1 MSRVVG
7 PSMFCPTFSP
17 RCIATLYSQTHP
29 PTAVS
34 TAALCVCVHA
44 LRYRYLC
51 RGVHTLPRYT
61 PQERTGFTGELYVDT
76 TTTGDGALS
85 QPQSQAYAAL
95 RLKRGASILSKATG
109 EMFAGLQE
117 QGYTQKHGPL
127 LRDFEGSKEDIMV
140 TIWPGDVFQVGGMFV
155 LGPGNTCDYAYRSKF
170 AGDHSNILDVLQAA
184 TGMPLAPVFSAPSA
198 SSASSASSA
207 PRPLSGGAHGGRGGG
222 LPGLPELREDD
233 GATGATGMDVVG
245 KNARQGAGGRSG
257 GSGGGGGA
265 PQEKLPPGFEYN
277 GDGVVVCCST
287 IAKADYGQLRVLRER
302 MEELL
307 KAQVMIGTGFVA
319 MFRTQEGMDAR
330 VSANGER
337 GGGE

>member
-7 PSMFCPTFSP
+7 PSMFCPTLSP

-51 RGVHTLPRYT
+51 RGAHSATVHTTLPRYT

-222 LPGLPELREDD
+222 CRACRSYAKMMERRGRREWMWSERTHDRVWGGEVVGAVVGEARLRRNSPPDLN
-233 GATGATGMDVVG
+233 TTGMVWWCAAAQSLKRTMVNCGCCG
-245 KNARQGAGGRSG
+245 KEWKS
-257 GSGGGGGA
+257 
-265 PQEKLPPGFEYN
+265 
-277 GDGVVVCCST
+277 C
-287 IAKADYGQLRVLRER
+287 
-302 MEELL
+302 
-307 KAQVMIGTGFVA
+307 
-319 MFRTQEGMDAR
+319 
-330 VSANGER
+330 
-337 GGGE
+337 